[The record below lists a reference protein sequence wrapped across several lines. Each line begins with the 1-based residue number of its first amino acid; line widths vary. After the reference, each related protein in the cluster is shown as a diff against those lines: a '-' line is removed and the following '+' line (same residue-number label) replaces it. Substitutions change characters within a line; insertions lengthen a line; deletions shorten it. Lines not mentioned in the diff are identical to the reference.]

1 MSIICNLSTSMF
13 SPFNFVDLNSDVQCI
28 PICASQTNF
37 WSFLFQDKYDEIEKN
52 VTFDITQNNVSKM
65 CPEKIV
71 GHIANTYFWS
81 H

>member
-1 MSIICNLSTSMF
+1 MVVDGVGVDRKDLKRIKE
-13 SPFNFVDLNSDVQCI
+13 NFKRLKNINSFGTTWYSRTC
-28 PICASQTNF
+28 
-37 WSFLFQDKYDEIEKN
+37 FQDKYDDIEKN
-52 VTFDITQNNVSKM
+52 VTFDITQNNVSIM